1 MCIKGF
7 VYHLC
12 HDSHLGCVRLGNSDL
27 DFEIRISDFA
37 IEHELR
43 KWISLPR
50 NLSPGW
56 ISIKKSKPD
65 FMDFLFTVRLGNP
78 KKDLQ
83 NYSREQWSSF
93 YKLACTCKT
102 AFLKNSLS
110 NPFSDTPKEQRKF
123 KNRYLSVEILF
134 RISVRLQTR
143 NPDFKI

>member
-43 KWISLPR
+43 KWISLREICRQGGFQLR
-50 NLSPGW
+50 NPN
-56 ISIKKSKPD
+56 PD

-93 YKLACTCKT
+93 YKLCVHVQDRC
-102 AFLKNSLS
+102 S
-110 NPFSDTPKEQRKF
+110 KEQSF
-123 KNRYLSVEILF
+123 KSFFGYPKRTKEIQEQ
-134 RISVRLQTR
+134 ISQR
-143 NPDFKI
+143 